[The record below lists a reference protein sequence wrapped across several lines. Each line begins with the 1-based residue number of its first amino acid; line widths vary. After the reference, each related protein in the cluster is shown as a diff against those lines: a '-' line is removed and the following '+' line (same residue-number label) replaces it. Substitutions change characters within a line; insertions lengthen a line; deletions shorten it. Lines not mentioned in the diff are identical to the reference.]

1 MNRYEWR
8 WRRLV
13 LWMLRKEWF
22 KDMWCKYSNWKR
34 LIAKE
39 RVEPSAA
46 TQEAFAAGV
55 KLREERFGL
64 NWW

>member
-1 MNRYEWR
+1 
-8 WRRLV
+8 
-13 LWMLRKEWF
+13 MLRKEWF

-39 RVEPSAA
+39 RVEPSA
-46 TQEAFAAGV
+46 TTREAFAAGV